1 MRTWDDYKEYVRR
14 IDPDAGKEI
23 DEAEC
28 LAAIISKMIEQRNI
42 LGLTQRQLAE
52 MCDMPQS
59 SVARIEALRTTPNID
74 TLLKIMKPLGL
85 RLTVSK
91 I

>member
-1 MRTWDDYKEYVRR
+1 MRTWDDYKEYVKQ